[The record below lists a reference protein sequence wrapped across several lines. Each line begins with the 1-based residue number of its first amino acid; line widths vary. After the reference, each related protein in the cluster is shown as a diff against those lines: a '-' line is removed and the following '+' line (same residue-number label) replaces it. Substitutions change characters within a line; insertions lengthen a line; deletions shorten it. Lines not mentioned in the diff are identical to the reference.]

1 MHYLLSAFL
10 SVATLGLFSAALAPS
25 SADISAWW
33 NAATAASG
41 AASGYVA
48 SRTVIRIEELDETG
62 LVTSYEEA
70 VTKLDWTKPVTET
83 VVVSAVKNG
92 KDVTEDWRKRYAK
105 MARDQAQ
112 AKADGTSGAS
122 GRGGPPGGFDATPF
136 DPKYARAVT
145 RGESRAVGTGIE
157 VPYVI
162 DTEGGPVEGVAS
174 FSGLGAALGAVQ
186 RWSKPP
192 VFVSAMSSKL
202 RYTYQDAAL
211 VVTGMQ
217 IEGEASVLF
226 IKRRFRMSFEFSD
239 WRKSAR
245 QQQG

>member
-1 MHYLLSAFL
+1 MVRYLFSALLSV
-10 SVATLGLFSAALAPS
+10 STLGLFSAALAPS
-25 SADISAWW
+25 SADILGWW

-41 AASGYVA
+41 AAAGYVA
-48 SRTVIRIEELDETG
+48 SRTVIRIEELDEAG

-92 KDVTEDWRKRYAK
+92 KDVTDDWRKRYAK
-105 MARDQAQ
+105 MAKDQAK

-122 GRGGPPGGFDATPF
+122 GSGGPPGGFDATPF
-136 DPKYARAVT
+136 DPKYANAVT
-145 RGESRAVGTGIE
+145 RGEASAVGSGIE

-162 DTEGGPVEGVAS
+162 TTDGGPVEGVAS
-174 FSGLGAALGAVQ
+174 FSGSGAARGAVQ

-202 RYTYQDAAL
+202 RYSYQDGAL
-211 VVTGMQ
+211 VVTSMQ
-217 IEGEASVLF
+217 IEGEASILF
-226 IKRRFRMSFEFSD
+226 IKRRYRMSFEFSD
-239 WRKSAR
+239 WRRSAR
-245 QQQG
+245 

>member
-1 MHYLLSAFL
+1 LYYLLSAFL

-33 NAATAASG
+33 NAATTASG

-48 SRTVIRIEELDETG
+48 SRTVIRIEELDESG

-70 VTKLDWTKPVTET
+70 VTKLDWTKSEPEA
-83 VVVSAVKNG
+83 VVVSAMKNG

-105 MARDQAQ
+105 MAKDKAK

-122 GRGGPPGGFDATPF
+122 GSGGPPGGFDATPF
-136 DPKYARAVT
+136 DPKYSKVVT
-145 RGESRAVGTGIE
+145 RGEPRKAGTGIE

-162 DTEGGPVEGVAS
+162 TTDSGPVEGVAS
-174 FSGLGAALGAVQ
+174 FSGSGVALGAVQ

-192 VFVSAMSSKL
+192 VFVSAMNSKL
-202 RYTYQDAAL
+202 RYAYQDAAL
-211 VVTGMQ
+211 LVSSMQ

-239 WRKSAR
+239 WRKSSR
-245 QQQG
+245 

>member
-1 MHYLLSAFL
+1 MHVLLTALLSV
-10 SVATLGLFSAALAPS
+10 SSLGLAFAALPPS
-25 SADISAWW
+25 SADVQLWW

-48 SRTVIRIEELDETG
+48 SRTVIRIEELDESG

-70 VTKLDWTKPVTET
+70 VTKLDWTKPVPEA
-83 VVVSAVKNG
+83 VVVSAMKNG
-92 KDVTEDWRKRYAK
+92 KDVTDDWRKRYAK
-105 MARDQAQ
+105 MAKDKAK

-122 GRGGPPGGFDATPF
+122 GSGGPPGGFDATPF
-136 DPKYARAVT
+136 DPKYSRVVT
-145 RGESRAVGTGIE
+145 RGEPRTAGTGIE

-162 DTEGGPVEGVAS
+162 TTEGGPVEGVAS
-174 FSGLGAALGAVQ
+174 FSGSGAALGAAQ

-192 VFVSAMSSKL
+192 VFVSAMNSKL
-202 RYTYQDAAL
+202 RYAYQDSAL
-211 VVTGMQ
+211 VVSGMQ

-239 WRKSAR
+239 WRKSSR
-245 QQQG
+245 

>member
-1 MHYLLSAFL
+1 LFRYLASALLSV
-10 SVATLGLFSAALAPS
+10 STIGLFSAALSPS
-25 SADISAWW
+25 PADILGWW
-33 NAATAASG
+33 NAATAASA

-48 SRTVIRIEELDETG
+48 SRTVIRIEELDESG
-62 LVTSYEEA
+62 LVTSFEEA

-105 MARDQAQ
+105 MAKDQAK

-122 GRGGPPGGFDATPF
+122 GSGGPPGGFDATPF
-136 DPKYARAVT
+136 DPKYARSVA
-145 RGESRAVGTGIE
+145 RSEPRAAATGIE

-162 DTEGGPVEGVAS
+162 TTEGGPVEGVAS
-174 FSGLGAALGAVQ
+174 FTGSGAALGAVQ

-192 VFVSAMSSKL
+192 VFVSAMNSRL
-202 RYTYQDAAL
+202 RYAYQDAAL
-211 VVTGMQ
+211 VVASMQ

-226 IKRRFRMSFEFSD
+226 IKRRFRMGFEFSD
-239 WRKSAR
+239 WRKSAS
-245 QQQG
+245 QQ